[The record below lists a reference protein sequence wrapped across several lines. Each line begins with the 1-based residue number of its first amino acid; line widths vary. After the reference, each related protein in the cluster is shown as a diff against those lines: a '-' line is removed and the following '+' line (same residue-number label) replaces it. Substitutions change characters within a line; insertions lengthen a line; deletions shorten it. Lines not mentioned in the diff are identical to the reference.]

1 MQFQWRFR
9 SIRRSTVF
17 SGFLMLLVAL
27 IANTVIIRVR
37 LGDQI
42 RNQALLNQS
51 RQVLSE
57 LAQVE
62 LLIKNVEIVQFNLL
76 YTDDPR
82 YLTPYDELISQLR
95 PHLDNLAL
103 LTADNPRQSERTPV
117 LRKLVE
123 NKLRQVSQTILLDQ
137 SGKGREANAEI
148 LSNSVLN
155 TTHEIHEVVDA
166 MEKDEM
172 TRQAARSATSQKSIR
187 LTVASIYLTN
197 LILLIGLILFAL
209 HTHSEMNAREED
221 ALELRKKQQKLFES
235 QERLRLAQ
243 DVAGMGTFDVELPSG
258 KQTWSA
264 RTYEIFGFAP
274 HSRQPEPGDL
284 MHMVYPSD
292 RSMMADTFGAL
303 ATGKRLHAEYRIIR
317 ADGEVRWIEVSGRGI
332 FDNTGIPIRYLG
344 VGYDVTERKVAEDK
358 LRRSEDQLR
367 ALTARLQTAI
377 EEERMRI
384 AQELHDQLGKA
395 LTCIK
400 MDLDWIVRKYGG
412 CGESWVPMVQ
422 DAMGVVDNNIALV
435 RRLSTELRPQL
446 LDSMGLRAAIE
457 WEIEQFQRR
466 SGVRCLVQVTEDAL
480 NLTNEKEIA
489 IFRIFQEAMTNIAR
503 HSKAQNVWVD
513 LEREENEV
521 ILTIKDDG
529 SGFSADLVEQMQ
541 SLGLLG
547 MYERAL
553 VMRASFQLESKP
565 GKGTTITL
573 HVPLDIATV
582 GASENHENINS

>member
-1 MQFQWRFR
+1 MQIQRRFR

-17 SGFLMLLVAL
+17 SGFLMLLFAL
-27 IANTVIIRVR
+27 IANTVIIRIR
-37 LGDQI
+37 LGNQI
-42 RNQALLNQS
+42 RHQALLNQS

-62 LLIKNVEIVQFNLL
+62 LLIKDIEIVQFNLL

-95 PHLDNLAL
+95 PHLDDLSQ
-103 LTADNPRQSERTPV
+103 LTADNPSQRERTPV

-123 NKLRQVSQTILLDQ
+123 DKLRQISQTILLDQ
-137 SGKGREANAEI
+137 SGKTKEANAQI

-155 TTHEIHEVVDA
+155 TTHQIHDVVDA

-172 TRQAARSATSQKSIR
+172 SRQASRSALSQRSIG
-187 LTVASIYLTN
+187 LTIASIYLTN
-197 LILLIGLILFAL
+197 LILLAGLILFAM

-221 ALELRKKQQKLFES
+221 ALELRKKQQKIFES

-264 RTYEIFGFAP
+264 RTFEIFGFAP
-274 HSRQPEPGDL
+274 HSRQPDPGDL
-284 MHMVYPSD
+284 MRMVHPTD
-292 RSMMADTFGAL
+292 RSMMADKFGAL
-303 ATGKRLHAEYRIIR
+303 TTGKRLHAEYRIVR

-332 FDNTGIPIRYLG
+332 FDNTGKPTRYLG
-344 VGYDVTERKVAEDK
+344 VGYDVTERKVVEDK

-384 AQELHDQLGKA
+384 AQELHDQLGQA

-400 MDLDWIVRKYGG
+400 MDLDWIVRKYGAT
-412 CGESWVPMVQ
+412 GENWIPMLQ

-466 SGVRCLVQVTEDAL
+466 SGMRCLVQVTDDPL

-503 HSKAQNVWVD
+503 HSNAQKVWVD
-513 LEREENEV
+513 LEREEDEV

-553 VMRASFQLESKP
+553 VMRACFEVKSKP
-565 GKGTTITL
+565 GRGTTITL
-573 HVPLDIATV
+573 HVPLDKAMIR
-582 GASENHENINS
+582 ASENHENINR